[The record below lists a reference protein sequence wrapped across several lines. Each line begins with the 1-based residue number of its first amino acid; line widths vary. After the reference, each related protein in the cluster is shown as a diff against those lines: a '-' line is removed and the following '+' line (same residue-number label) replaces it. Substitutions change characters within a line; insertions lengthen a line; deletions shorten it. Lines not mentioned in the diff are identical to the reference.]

1 MAQKSFRWRLIRAGS
16 LTFVLALALA
26 LATGSVAL
34 AAEKVTITF
43 WHAMGGPL
51 GDSLNDLVAAF
62 NATHPDIEV
71 KSQYQGNYGALNQK
85 ILAAVAAKKPPTV
98 AQVYSNWT
106 DQLVEAGALAPMEDF
121 IPGPG
126 GLTDKEYKDIVPVFR
141 SSNTFDGKFFTMPFN
156 KSLYV
161 MFYNVDALR
170 DKELKP
176 PANWKQLLEVAK
188 ALTVEKDGKITRY
201 GFALRPNGD
210 YFALFFFPNGGKWL
224 SDDGKKAAFNSKAGV
239 EALQFMVDL
248 VHKYKVAYYIP
259 GYLDQDFAAGKTAI
273 YFTSTPGRPYAE
285 KAVAG
290 KFKVGIAPIPY
301 SKSKS
306 TPVAGT
312 DLAIFAAASKA
323 EQTAGWEFV
332 KFLTNTENTAKF
344 SIASYYLPVRQS
356 AIESDRMKK
365 YFAGDP
371 YNKVGVN
378 QLPYAVFD
386 PPKAAWNK
394 IRNYISDAVEKA
406 LLLKATPKEALDEAV
421 AKANQE
427 LARSR

>member
-1 MAQKSFRWRLIRAGS
+1 MII
-16 LTFVLALALA
+16 LALA
-26 LATGSVAL
+26 LATAMSTAAL

-51 GDSLNDLVAAF
+51 GDSLNQLVTDF
-62 NATHPDIEV
+62 NKTHPNIEV
-71 KSQYQGNYGALNQK
+71 KSQYQGNYNALNQK

-106 DQLVEAGALAPMEDF
+106 DQLVEAGALTPMEDF
-121 IPGPG
+121 ISGPN
-126 GLTDKEYKDIVPVFR
+126 GLTDKEYNDIFPVFR
-141 SSNTFDGKFFTMPFN
+141 SSNMFDGKFYTMPFN

-161 MFYNVDALR
+161 MFYNVDAMR
-170 DKELKP
+170 EKGLKP

-188 ALTVEKDGKITRY
+188 ALTIEKDGKTVRY
-201 GFALRPNGD
+201 GFALRPNVD
-210 YFALFFFPNGGKWL
+210 YFALFLFPNGGKWL
-224 SDDGKKAAFNSKAGV
+224 TDDGKKAAFNSKAGV

-285 KAVAG
+285 QAVAG

-301 SKSKS
+301 SKTKS

-312 DLAIFAAASKA
+312 DLAIFSAAPKA
-323 EQTAGWEFV
+323 EQEAAWEFV
-332 KFLTNTENTAKF
+332 KFLTNTENTAKW
-344 SIASYYLPVRQS
+344 SIDSYYLPVRQS
-356 AIESDRMKK
+356 AVESDIMKK
-365 YFAGDP
+365 YFADDP
-371 YNKVGVN
+371 YNKVGIS

-386 PPKAAWNK
+386 PAKAAWFK
-394 IRNYISDAVEKA
+394 IRGYISDAVEKA
-406 LLLKATPKEALDEAV
+406 LLLKATPKEALDEA
-421 AKANQE
+421 AMKANQE
-427 LARSR
+427 LARGN